1 MLVLRAACPDHAVSF
16 AQLGGGWEGGKG
28 GRDID
33 AVTSSQTSA
42 PSALHK
48 GEGRREGGR
57 NIASPPP
64 PSAPKGKE
72 TKAAFKQRL
81 RRAAMATSTDACSK
95 PAKTDRKTQVLARV
109 TPTPRTECPQFS

>member
-16 AQLGGGWEGGKG
+16 AQLGGGRGEG

-64 PSAPKGKE
+64 AERAQGEGDEGGFQAAAPSCGHG
-72 TKAAFKQRL
+72 
-81 RRAAMATSTDACSK
+81 D
-95 PAKTDRKTQVLARV
+95 VH
-109 TPTPRTECPQFS
+109 

>member
-16 AQLGGGWEGGKG
+16 AQLGGGGGEG

-81 RRAAMATSTDACSK
+81 RRAAMATSTRTVRRALLSIKKRAQAIFDA
-95 PAKTDRKTQVLARV
+95 DGGDID
-109 TPTPRTECPQFS
+109 FD